1 MWSTF
6 RIYCSMGWIDIMQNE
21 RNYFSLMFSDTDSR
35 RYIFAVLAMFLLTS
49 AYQTSVF
56 YYFKSEEIIG
66 KYDVPS
72 WDVSFDSVDLNEE
85 ETQIIADG
93 TISSYFLEI
102 DESKIMSNSY
112 VGFLN
117 IVVSYEETS
126 GNFADP
132 CDFVSVNLR
141 PEGILAE
148 WDNESNSLSGSS
160 DQCTDI
166 LLFVQIY
173 PSFDGSNVTVV
184 SDTIDEALA
193 HWSNETYGMGELNLE
208 VEVNTQ
214 QRVEGLPTQQ
224 DTDEAVTVSWRLT
237 TFVPT
242 AKQLDVE

>member
-1 MWSTF
+1 
-6 RIYCSMGWIDIMQNE
+6 MGWIDVMQNE
-21 RNYFSLMFSDTDSR
+21 MNYFSLVFSDSDSR

-49 AYQTSVF
+49 VYQTSVF
-56 YYFKSEEIIG
+56 YYFKSDEIIG

-72 WDVSFDSVDLNEE
+72 WDVSFESIDLSEE

-93 TISSYFLEI
+93 TTSSYFLEI
-102 DESKIMSNSY
+102 DDSMIMENSY

-117 IVVSYEETS
+117 VVVSYEETS
-126 GNFADP
+126 DNFADP

-141 PEGILAE
+141 PEGILAQ

-173 PSFDGSNVTVV
+173 PLFDGSNVTVE

-193 HWSNETYGMGELNLE
+193 HWSNETYGKGELNLE

-214 QRVEGLPTQQ
+214 QRVDGPIPTQQ
-224 DTDEAVTVSWRLT
+224 DNEESVTVTWSVT
-237 TFVPT
+237 TFLPKAT
-242 AKQLDVE
+242 QLNDE

>member
-1 MWSTF
+1 
-6 RIYCSMGWIDIMQNE
+6 MGWIDFMENE
-21 RNYFSLMFSDTDSR
+21 MNYFSLVFSDADSR

-56 YYFKSEEIIG
+56 YYFKSDEIIG

-72 WDVSFDSVDLNEE
+72 WDVSFESVDLNEE

-102 DESKIMSNSY
+102 DDSKIMANSY

-160 DQCTDI
+160 DQCSDI

-173 PSFDGSNVTVV
+173 PSFDQSNVTVV
-184 SDTIDEALA
+184 SETIDDALDR
-193 HWSNETYGMGELNLE
+193 WSNETYGKGELNLE

-242 AKQLDVE
+242 AKQLDN

>member
-1 MWSTF
+1 
-6 RIYCSMGWIDIMQNE
+6 MQE
-21 RNYFSLMFSDTDSR
+21 ETSYLSLVFSDEYSR
-35 RYIFAVLAMFLLTS
+35 PYIFAVLAVFLLTS

-66 KYDVPS
+66 KYDVPT
-72 WDVSFDSVDLNEE
+72 WDVSFESSDLSEE
-85 ETQIIADG
+85 ETQIVADG
-93 TISSYFLEI
+93 TTASYFLDI
-102 DESKIMSNSY
+102 DDSKIMENSY
-112 VGFLN
+112 VGLLN
-117 IVVSYEETS
+117 VVVSYEETS

-141 PEGILAE
+141 PEGIMAQ
-148 WDNESNSLSGSS
+148 WDNQSNVLSGSS

-173 PSFDGSNVTVV
+173 PSFDGSNVTVE
-184 SDTIDEALA
+184 SETIDEALS
-193 HWSNETYGMGELNLE
+193 HWSNETYGRGELNLE

-237 TFVPT
+237 TFMPT
-242 AKQLDVE
+242 ATQIDEE

>member
-1 MWSTF
+1 M
-6 RIYCSMGWIDIMQNE
+6 
-21 RNYFSLMFSDTDSR
+21 NYFSLVFSDSDSR

-56 YYFKSEEIIG
+56 YYFKSDEIIG

-72 WDVSFDSVDLNEE
+72 WDVSFESIDLNEE

-102 DESKIMSNSY
+102 DDSKIMANSY

-160 DQCTDI
+160 DQCSDI

-173 PSFDGSNVTVV
+173 PSFDQSNVTVV
-184 SDTIDEALA
+184 SETIDDALDY
-193 HWSNETYGMGELNLE
+193 WSNETYGKGELNLE

-242 AKQLDVE
+242 AKQLDN

>member
-1 MWSTF
+1 
-6 RIYCSMGWIDIMQNE
+6 MQNE
-21 RNYFSLMFSDTDSR
+21 MNYFSLVFSDPDSR

-56 YYFKSEEIIG
+56 YYFKSDEIIG

-72 WDVSFDSVDLNEE
+72 WDISFESADLNEE

-102 DESKIMSNSY
+102 DDSKIMANSY

-160 DQCTDI
+160 DQCSDI

-173 PSFDGSNVTVV
+173 PSFDRSNVTVV
-184 SDTIDEALA
+184 SETIDDALDR
-193 HWSNETYGMGELNLE
+193 WSNETYGKGELNLE

-242 AKQLDVE
+242 AKQLDN

>member
-1 MWSTF
+1 
-6 RIYCSMGWIDIMQNE
+6 MQE
-21 RNYFSLMFSDTDSR
+21 ETSYLSLVFSDEDSR
-35 RYIFAVLAMFLLTS
+35 PYIFAVLAVFLLTS

-66 KYDVPS
+66 KYDVPT
-72 WDVSFDSVDLNEE
+72 WDVSFESSDLSEE
-85 ETQIIADG
+85 ETQIVADG
-93 TISSYFLEI
+93 TTASYFLDI
-102 DESKIMSNSY
+102 DDSKIMENSY
-112 VGFLN
+112 VGLLN
-117 IVVSYEETS
+117 VVVSYEETS

-141 PEGILAE
+141 PEGILAQ
-148 WDNESNSLSGSS
+148 WDNQSNVLSGSS

-173 PSFDGSNVTVV
+173 PSFDGSNVTVE
-184 SDTIDEALA
+184 SETIDEALS
-193 HWSNETYGMGELNLE
+193 HWSNETYGRGELNLE

-242 AKQLDVE
+242 AKQVDN

>member
-1 MWSTF
+1 
-6 RIYCSMGWIDIMQNE
+6 MQE
-21 RNYFSLMFSDTDSR
+21 ETNYLSLVFSDEDSR
-35 RYIFAVLAMFLLTS
+35 PYIFAVLAVFLLTS

-66 KYDVPS
+66 KYDVPT
-72 WDVSFDSVDLNEE
+72 WDVSFESSDLSEE
-85 ETQIIADG
+85 ETQIVADG
-93 TISSYFLEI
+93 TTASYFLDI
-102 DESKIMSNSY
+102 DDSKIMENSY
-112 VGFLN
+112 VGLLN
-117 IVVSYEETS
+117 VVVSYEETS

-141 PEGILAE
+141 PEGILAQ
-148 WDNESNSLSGSS
+148 WDNQSNVLSGSS

-173 PSFDGSNVTVV
+173 PSFDGSNVTVE
-184 SDTIDEALA
+184 SETIDEALA
-193 HWSNETYGMGELNLE
+193 HWSNETYGRGELNLE

-237 TFVPT
+237 TFMPT
-242 AKQLDVE
+242 ATQIDEE

>member
-1 MWSTF
+1 L
-6 RIYCSMGWIDIMQNE
+6 
-21 RNYFSLMFSDTDSR
+21 SLVFSDEDSR
-35 RYIFAVLAMFLLTS
+35 PYIFAVLAVFLLTS

-66 KYDVPS
+66 KYDVPT
-72 WDVSFDSVDLNEE
+72 WDVSFESSDLSEE
-85 ETQIIADG
+85 ETQIVADG
-93 TISSYFLEI
+93 TTASYFLDI
-102 DESKIMSNSY
+102 DDSKIMENSY
-112 VGFLN
+112 VGLLN
-117 IVVSYEETS
+117 VVVSYEETS

-141 PEGILAE
+141 PEGILAQ
-148 WDNESNSLSGSS
+148 WDNQSNVLSGSS

-173 PSFDGSNVTVV
+173 PSFDGSNVTVE
-184 SDTIDEALA
+184 SETIDEALS
-193 HWSNETYGMGELNLE
+193 HWSNETYGRGELNLE

-237 TFVPT
+237 TFMPT
-242 AKQLDVE
+242 ATQIDEE

>member
-1 MWSTF
+1 
-6 RIYCSMGWIDIMQNE
+6 MQE
-21 RNYFSLMFSDTDSR
+21 ETSYLSLVFSDEDSR
-35 RYIFAVLAMFLLTS
+35 PYIFAVLAVFLLTS

-66 KYDVPS
+66 KYDVPT
-72 WDVSFDSVDLNEE
+72 WDVSFESSDLSEE
-85 ETQIIADG
+85 ETQIVADG
-93 TISSYFLEI
+93 TTASYFLDI
-102 DESKIMSNSY
+102 DDSKIMENSY

-117 IVVSYEETS
+117 VVVSYEETS

-141 PEGILAE
+141 PEGILAQ
-148 WDNESNSLSGSS
+148 WDNQSNVLSGSS

-173 PSFDGSNVTVV
+173 PSFDGSNVTVE
-184 SDTIDEALA
+184 SESIDEALS
-193 HWSNETYGMGELNLE
+193 HWSNETYGRGELNLE

-237 TFVPT
+237 TFMPT
-242 AKQLDVE
+242 ATQIDEE

>member
-1 MWSTF
+1 MKEETS
-6 RIYCSMGWIDIMQNE
+6 YL
-21 RNYFSLMFSDTDSR
+21 SLVFSDEDSR
-35 RYIFAVLAMFLLTS
+35 PYIFAVLAVFLLTS

-66 KYDVPS
+66 KYDVPT
-72 WDVSFDSVDLNEE
+72 WDVSFESSDLSEE
-85 ETQIIADG
+85 ETQIVADG
-93 TISSYFLEI
+93 TTASYFLDI
-102 DESKIMSNSY
+102 DDSKIMENSY
-112 VGFLN
+112 VGLLN
-117 IVVSYEETS
+117 VVVSYEETS

-141 PEGILAE
+141 PEGILAQ
-148 WDNESNSLSGSS
+148 WDNQSNVLSGSS

-173 PSFDGSNVTVV
+173 PSFDGSNVTVE
-184 SDTIDEALA
+184 SETIDEALS
-193 HWSNETYGMGELNLE
+193 HWSNETYGRGELNLE

-237 TFVPT
+237 TFMPT
-242 AKQLDVE
+242 ATQIDEE

>member
-1 MWSTF
+1 
-6 RIYCSMGWIDIMQNE
+6 MQE
-21 RNYFSLMFSDTDSR
+21 ETSYLSLVFSDEDSR
-35 RYIFAVLAMFLLTS
+35 PYIFAVLAVFLLTS

-66 KYDVPS
+66 KYDVPT
-72 WDVSFDSVDLNEE
+72 WDVSFESSDLSEE
-85 ETQIIADG
+85 ETQIVADG
-93 TISSYFLEI
+93 TTASYFLDI
-102 DESKIMSNSY
+102 DDSKIMENSY
-112 VGFLN
+112 VGLLN
-117 IVVSYEETS
+117 VVVSYEETS

-141 PEGILAE
+141 PEGILAQ
-148 WDNESNSLSGSS
+148 WDNQSNVLSGSS

-173 PSFDGSNVTVV
+173 PSFDGSNVTVE
-184 SDTIDEALA
+184 SETIDEALS
-193 HWSNETYGMGELNLE
+193 HWSNETYGRGELNLE

-237 TFVPT
+237 TFMPT
-242 AKQLDVE
+242 ATQIDEE

>member
-1 MWSTF
+1 
-6 RIYCSMGWIDIMQNE
+6 MGWIDFME
-21 RNYFSLMFSDTDSR
+21 SEMNYFSLVFSDSDSR

-56 YYFKSEEIIG
+56 YYFKSDEIIG

-72 WDVSFDSVDLNEE
+72 WDVSFESIDLNEE

-102 DESKIMSNSY
+102 DDSKIMANSY

-160 DQCTDI
+160 DQCSDI

-173 PSFDGSNVTVV
+173 PSFDQSNVTVV
-184 SDTIDEALA
+184 SETIDGALDY
-193 HWSNETYGMGELNLE
+193 WSNETYGKGELNLE

-242 AKQLDVE
+242 AKQLDN

>member
-1 MWSTF
+1 
-6 RIYCSMGWIDIMQNE
+6 MGWIDFME
-21 RNYFSLMFSDTDSR
+21 SEMNYFSLVFSDSDSR

-56 YYFKSEEIIG
+56 YYFKSDEIIG

-72 WDVSFDSVDLNEE
+72 WDVSFESIDLNEE

-102 DESKIMSNSY
+102 DDSKIMANSY

-160 DQCTDI
+160 DQCSDI

-173 PSFDGSNVTVV
+173 PSFDQSNVTVV
-184 SDTIDEALA
+184 SETIDDALDY
-193 HWSNETYGMGELNLE
+193 WSNETYGKGELNLE

-242 AKQLDVE
+242 AKQLDN

>member
-1 MWSTF
+1 
-6 RIYCSMGWIDIMQNE
+6 MQE
-21 RNYFSLMFSDTDSR
+21 ETSYLSLVFSDEDSR
-35 RYIFAVLAMFLLTS
+35 PYIFAVLAVFLLTS

-66 KYDVPS
+66 KYDVPT
-72 WDVSFDSVDLNEE
+72 WDVSFESSDLSEE
-85 ETQIIADG
+85 ETQIVADG
-93 TISSYFLEI
+93 TTASYFLDI
-102 DESKIMSNSY
+102 DDSKIMENSY
-112 VGFLN
+112 VGLLN
-117 IVVSYEETS
+117 VVVSYEETS

-141 PEGILAE
+141 PEGILAQ
-148 WDNESNSLSGSS
+148 WDNQSNVLSGSS

-173 PSFDGSNVTVV
+173 PSFDGSNVTVE
-184 SDTIDEALA
+184 SETIDEALA
-193 HWSNETYGMGELNLE
+193 HWSNETYGRGELNLE

-237 TFVPT
+237 TFMPT
-242 AKQLDVE
+242 ATQIDEE

>member
-1 MWSTF
+1 
-6 RIYCSMGWIDIMQNE
+6 MGWIDFMENE
-21 RNYFSLMFSDTDSR
+21 MNYFSLVFSDPDSR

-56 YYFKSEEIIG
+56 YYFKSDEIIG

-72 WDVSFDSVDLNEE
+72 WDVSFESIDLNEE

-102 DESKIMSNSY
+102 DDSKIMANSY

-160 DQCTDI
+160 DQCSDI

-173 PSFDGSNVTVV
+173 PSFDQSNVTVV
-184 SDTIDEALA
+184 SETIDDALDR
-193 HWSNETYGMGELNLE
+193 WSNETYGKGELNLE

-224 DTDEAVTVSWRLT
+224 DTDEAGTVSWRLT

-242 AKQLDVE
+242 AKQLDN

>member
-1 MWSTF
+1 
-6 RIYCSMGWIDIMQNE
+6 MQE
-21 RNYFSLMFSDTDSR
+21 ETSYLSLVFSDEDSR
-35 RYIFAVLAMFLLTS
+35 PYIFAVLAVFLLTS

-66 KYDVPS
+66 KYDVPT
-72 WDVSFDSVDLNEE
+72 WDVSFESSDLSEE
-85 ETQIIADG
+85 ETQIVADG
-93 TISSYFLEI
+93 TTASYFLDI
-102 DESKIMSNSY
+102 DDSKIMENSY
-112 VGFLN
+112 VGLLN
-117 IVVSYEETS
+117 VVVSYEETS

-141 PEGILAE
+141 PEGIMAQ
-148 WDNESNSLSGSS
+148 WDNQSNVLSGSS

-173 PSFDGSNVTVV
+173 PSFDGSNVTVE
-184 SDTIDEALA
+184 SETIDEALS
-193 HWSNETYGMGELNLE
+193 HWSNETYGRGELNLE

-237 TFVPT
+237 TFMPT
-242 AKQLDVE
+242 ATQIDEE

>member
-1 MWSTF
+1 
-6 RIYCSMGWIDIMQNE
+6 MQNE
-21 RNYFSLMFSDTDSR
+21 MNYFSLVFSDSDSR

-72 WDVSFDSVDLNEE
+72 WDVSFESVDLNEE

-102 DESKIMSNSY
+102 DDSKIMADSY

-184 SDTIDEALA
+184 SDTIDDALA
-193 HWSNETYGMGELNLE
+193 HWSNETYGRGELNLE

-224 DTDEAVTVSWRLT
+224 DTDEAVTVSWTLT
-237 TFVPT
+237 TFVPS

>member
-1 MWSTF
+1 
-6 RIYCSMGWIDIMQNE
+6 MGWIDIMQNE
-21 RNYFSLMFSDTDSR
+21 SNYFSLMFSDTDSR

-72 WDVSFDSVDLNEE
+72 WDVSFESVDLNEE

>member
-1 MWSTF
+1 
-6 RIYCSMGWIDIMQNE
+6 MQE
-21 RNYFSLMFSDTDSR
+21 ETSYLSLVFSDEDSR
-35 RYIFAVLAMFLLTS
+35 PYIFAVLAVFLLTS

-66 KYDVPS
+66 KYDVPT
-72 WDVSFDSVDLNEE
+72 WDVSFESSDLSEE
-85 ETQIIADG
+85 ETQIVADG
-93 TISSYFLEI
+93 TTASYFLDI
-102 DESKIMSNSY
+102 DDSKIMENSY
-112 VGFLN
+112 VGLLN
-117 IVVSYEETS
+117 VVVSYEETS

-141 PEGILAE
+141 PEGIMAQ
-148 WDNESNSLSGSS
+148 WDNQSNVLSGSS

-173 PSFDGSNVTVV
+173 PSFDGSNVTVE
-184 SDTIDEALA
+184 SETIDEALS
-193 HWSNETYGMGELNLE
+193 HWSNETYGRGELNLE

-237 TFVPT
+237 TFMPT
-242 AKQLDVE
+242 ATQLDEE

>member
-1 MWSTF
+1 
-6 RIYCSMGWIDIMQNE
+6 MGWIDFMENE
-21 RNYFSLMFSDTDSR
+21 MNYFSLVFSDPDSR

-56 YYFKSEEIIG
+56 YYFKSDEIIG

-72 WDVSFDSVDLNEE
+72 WDVSFESVELNEE

-102 DESKIMSNSY
+102 DDSKIMANSY

-160 DQCTDI
+160 DQCSDI

-173 PSFDGSNVTVV
+173 PSFDQSNVTVV
-184 SDTIDEALA
+184 SETIDEALDQ
-193 HWSNETYGMGELNLE
+193 WSNETYGKGELNLE

-242 AKQLDVE
+242 AKQLDN

>member
-1 MWSTF
+1 
-6 RIYCSMGWIDIMQNE
+6 MGWIDIMQNE

-35 RYIFAVLAMFLLTS
+35 RYIFEVLAIFLLTS

-72 WDVSFDSVDLNEE
+72 WDVSIESVDLNEE

-242 AKQLDVE
+242 AKQIDVE

>member
-1 MWSTF
+1 
-6 RIYCSMGWIDIMQNE
+6 MQHE
-21 RNYFSLMFSDTDSR
+21 SNYFSLIFSDPDSR
-35 RYIFAVLAMFLLTS
+35 RYIFAVLAVFLLTS

-72 WDVSFDSVDLNEE
+72 WDVSFESIDLSEE

-93 TISSYFLEI
+93 TTSSYFLEI
-102 DESKIMSNSY
+102 DDSMIMENSY

-117 IVVSYEETS
+117 VVVSYEETS
-126 GNFADP
+126 DNFADP

-141 PEGILAE
+141 PEGILAQ

-173 PSFDGSNVTVV
+173 PLFDGSNVTVE

-193 HWSNETYGMGELNLE
+193 HWSNETYGKGELNLE

-214 QRVEGLPTQQ
+214 QRVDGPIPTQQ
-224 DTDEAVTVSWRLT
+224 DNEESVTVTWSVT
-237 TFVPT
+237 TFLPKAT
-242 AKQLDVE
+242 QLNDE

>member
-1 MWSTF
+1 
-6 RIYCSMGWIDIMQNE
+6 MQE
-21 RNYFSLMFSDTDSR
+21 ETNYLSLVFSDEDSR
-35 RYIFAVLAMFLLTS
+35 PYIFAVLAVFLLTS

-66 KYDVPS
+66 KYDVPT
-72 WDVSFDSVDLNEE
+72 WDVSFESSDLSEE
-85 ETQIIADG
+85 ETQIVADG
-93 TISSYFLEI
+93 TTASYFLDI
-102 DESKIMSNSY
+102 DDSKIMENSY
-112 VGFLN
+112 VGLLN

-141 PEGILAE
+141 PEGILAQ
-148 WDNESNSLSGSS
+148 WDNQSNILSGSS

-173 PSFDGSNVTVV
+173 PSFDGSNVTVE
-184 SDTIDEALA
+184 SETIDEALS
-193 HWSNETYGMGELNLE
+193 HWSNETYGRGELNLE

-237 TFVPT
+237 TFMPT
-242 AKQLDVE
+242 ATQLGEE

>member
-1 MWSTF
+1 
-6 RIYCSMGWIDIMQNE
+6 MGWIDFMQHE
-21 RNYFSLMFSDTDSR
+21 SNYFSLIFSDPVSR
-35 RYIFAVLAMFLLTS
+35 RYIFAVLAVFLLTS

-72 WDVSFDSVDLNEE
+72 WDVSFESIDLSEE

-93 TISSYFLEI
+93 TTSSYFLEI
-102 DESKIMSNSY
+102 DDSMIMENSY

-117 IVVSYEETS
+117 VVVSYEETS
-126 GNFADP
+126 DNFADP

-141 PEGILAE
+141 PEGILAQ

-173 PSFDGSNVTVV
+173 PSFDGSNVTVE

-193 HWSNETYGMGELNLE
+193 HWSNETYGRGELNLE

-214 QRVEGLPTQQ
+214 QRVDGPIPTQQ
-224 DTDEAVTVSWRLT
+224 DNEESVTVTWSVT
-237 TFVPT
+237 TFLPKAT
-242 AKQLDVE
+242 QLNDE

>member
-1 MWSTF
+1 
-6 RIYCSMGWIDIMQNE
+6 MQE
-21 RNYFSLMFSDTDSR
+21 ETSYLSLVFSDEDSR
-35 RYIFAVLAMFLLTS
+35 PYIFAVLAVFLLTS

-66 KYDVPS
+66 KYDVPT
-72 WDVSFDSVDLNEE
+72 WDVSFESSDLSEE
-85 ETQIIADG
+85 ETQIVADG
-93 TISSYFLEI
+93 TTASYFLDI
-102 DESKIMSNSY
+102 DDSKIMENSY
-112 VGFLN
+112 VGLLN
-117 IVVSYEETS
+117 VVVSYEETS

-141 PEGILAE
+141 PEGIMAQ
-148 WDNESNSLSGSS
+148 WDNQSNVLSGSS

-173 PSFDGSNVTVV
+173 PSFDGSNVTVE
-184 SDTIDEALA
+184 SETIDEALS
-193 HWSNETYGMGELNLE
+193 HWSNETYGRGELNLE

-237 TFVPT
+237 TFMPT
-242 AKQLDVE
+242 ATQIEEA

>member
-1 MWSTF
+1 
-6 RIYCSMGWIDIMQNE
+6 MGWIDFMENE
-21 RNYFSLMFSDTDSR
+21 MNYFSLVFSDPDSR

-56 YYFKSEEIIG
+56 YYFKSDEIIG

-72 WDVSFDSVDLNEE
+72 WDVSFESVELNEE

-102 DESKIMSNSY
+102 DDSKIMANSY

-160 DQCTDI
+160 DQCSDI

-173 PSFDGSNVTVV
+173 PSFDQSNVTVV
-184 SDTIDEALA
+184 SETIDEALD
-193 HWSNETYGMGELNLE
+193 HWSNEAYGKGELNLE

-242 AKQLDVE
+242 AKQLDN

>member
-1 MWSTF
+1 MEEETS
-6 RIYCSMGWIDIMQNE
+6 Y
-21 RNYFSLMFSDTDSR
+21 LALVFSDEDSR
-35 RYIFAVLAMFLLTS
+35 VYIFAVLVAFLLTA

-56 YYFKSEEIIG
+56 FYFKSEEIIG

-72 WDVSFDSVDLNEE
+72 WDVSFESIDLSEE

-93 TISSYFLEI
+93 TTSSYFLEI
-102 DESKIMSNSY
+102 DDSMIMENSY

-117 IVVSYEETS
+117 VVVSYEETS
-126 GNFADP
+126 DNFADP

-141 PEGILAE
+141 PEGILAQ

-173 PSFDGSNVTVV
+173 PSFDGSNVTVE

-193 HWSNETYGMGELNLE
+193 HWSNETYGRGELNLE

-214 QRVEGLPTQQ
+214 QRVEGPIPTQQ
-224 DTDEAVTVSWRLT
+224 DNEESVTVTWSVT
-237 TFVPT
+237 TFLPKAT
-242 AKQLDVE
+242 QLNDE